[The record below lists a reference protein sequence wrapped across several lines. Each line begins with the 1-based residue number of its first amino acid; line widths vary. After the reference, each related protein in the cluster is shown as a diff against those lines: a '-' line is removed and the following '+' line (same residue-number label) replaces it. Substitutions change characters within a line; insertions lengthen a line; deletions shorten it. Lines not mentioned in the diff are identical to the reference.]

1 MSSMNEFPEIMREA
15 RVDLAGNLGG
25 QFSPQDWESI
35 LTRAKAQLEASSLR
49 GPEAWVEVIRDFHR
63 ENYWGFVPNY
73 IAPKTVKNI
82 DDENLG
88 VRMLL
93 YAGRSFL
100 LTKIAIVW
108 FGALWSIS
116 GEPFYKYCFFASIL
130 FMLVAYGTF
139 LYKYG
144 HRNER

>member
-15 RVDLAGNLGG
+15 RVDLAGNVGG

-35 LTRAKAQLEASSLR
+35 LARAKTKLESSTL
-49 GPEAWVEVIRDFHR
+49 PAKEAWAEVIRDFHR
-63 ENYWGFVPNY
+63 QNYWGFVPNY
-73 IAPKTVKNI
+73 NTPKKETNV

-93 YAGRSFL
+93 YCARSFL
-100 LTKIAIVW
+100 LTKVAIVW
-108 FGALWSIS
+108 FGALWSIT
-116 GEPFYKYCFFASIL
+116 GEPFYKYCFFGAIV
-130 FMLVAYGTF
+130 FMFTAYGVF

-144 HRNER
+144 GRTEK

>member
-15 RVDLAGNLGG
+15 RVDLAGNVGG
-25 QFSPQDWESI
+25 QFSPHDWDSI
-35 LTRAKAQLEASSLR
+35 LVRAKSQLEASSL
-49 GPEAWVEVIRDFHR
+49 PAHEAWVEVIRDFHR

-73 IAPKTVKNI
+73 VPPKKVTNV

-108 FGALWSIS
+108 CGAMWSIS
-116 GEPFYKYCFFASIL
+116 GEPFWRNCFFGAIL
-130 FMLVAYGTF
+130 FMLVAYGIF

-144 HRNER
+144 NRTER